1 MKNITTYETAMCGI
15 MTALMCIAGPLAVP
29 IGPIPV
35 TLIVLVLF
43 FALMVTGTKLTM
55 ISFTAYLLLGA
66 AGLPVFSGYAGGAAK
81 LAGPTGGYLIGFLF
95 MIPIAGAFRRRYA
108 DRPVLT
114 GCGML
119 LGLAA
124 AYFFGNFRPMTFLIA
139 AAIFCYFRTKYGN
152 TTTDDAKLID
162 MSKCMLGVYL
172 VHPMF
177 IKAFYGLHLSI
188 LVPHPIVTAPLMAVV
203 FFGLSL
209 FVVRMFRK
217 IPGMR
222 KIL

>member
-35 TLIVLVLF
+35 TLIGLVLF

-55 ISFTAYLLLGA
+55 ISFIAYLLLGA

-124 AYFFGNFRPMTFLIA
+124 AYFFGTAWFVYQMHVSVRYALSVCVLPFIPFDLIKIVLA
-139 AAIFCYFRTKYGN
+139 VLAGGAVR
-152 TTTDDAKLID
+152 
-162 MSKCMLGVYL
+162 
-172 VHPMF
+172 
-177 IKAFYGLHLSI
+177 KALLRAGI
-188 LVPHPIVTAPLMAVV
+188 
-203 FFGLSL
+203 GCE
-209 FVVRMFRK
+209 
-217 IPGMR
+217 
-222 KIL
+222 